1 MRELR
6 HRKIANLTNDTA
18 SKQQSWDLNLGS
30 LTSEPPSLLILNF

>member
-6 HRKIANLTNDTA
+6 HRKIASN